1 MENLKGGHGM
11 IFSFKPVRTNY
22 FGILETTTPDKFVV
36 FLAKVRG
43 KNDMARK
50 VIASTVI
57 KRKDLRDIGEVIMKL
72 TDPNTNE

>member
-22 FGILETTTPDKFVV
+22 FGILETATPDKFVV
-36 FLAKVRG
+36 FLAKARG

-50 VIASTVI
+50 VIASIVI